1 MRNNKKEQ
9 GKDNAL
15 ERAKIGRKE
24 EEYGHTDIK
33 RGKQRGNTKNRKK
46 AEKFE
51 YVYVHERE

>member
-33 RGKQRGNTKNRKK
+33 RGKQRGKY
-46 AEKFE
+46 EKQE
-51 YVYVHERE
+51 KGREI